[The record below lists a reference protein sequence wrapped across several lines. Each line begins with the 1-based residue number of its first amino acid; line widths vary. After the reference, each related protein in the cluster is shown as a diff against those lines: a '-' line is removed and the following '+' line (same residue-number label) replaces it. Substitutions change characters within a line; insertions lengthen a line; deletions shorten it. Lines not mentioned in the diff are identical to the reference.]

1 VGPRHLLPVAALAV
15 IASGLPGCGSEA
27 TSSAPAV
34 RFQGAL
40 LPPGVRA
47 PQFGL
52 RDQDGRPLRS
62 TSLGGHV
69 TVVALVHT
77 HCLQCEVLAQQLKG
91 ALDDLRTPVPTVA
104 ISTEPATDTR
114 ASARRFLAR
123 VGLGGRMRFLLG
135 SPHALAAV
143 WRGFSIRP
151 HQEPLV
157 VIVDAR
163 GIQRVAFPVSQ
174 ATPERIAHDLRALG
188 AR

>member
-1 VGPRHLLPVAALAV
+1 LLAALAAT
-15 IASGLPGCGSEA
+15 ASGMPGCGGKA
-27 TSSAPAV
+27 TTSAPAV

-47 PQFGL
+47 PGFEL
-52 RDQDGRPLRS
+52 RDQDGAPLRS
-62 TSLGGHV
+62 TSLGGRV
-69 TVVALVHT
+69 NVVALMHT
-77 HCLQCEVLAQQLKG
+77 HCLQCQVLAQQLKG
-91 ALDDLRTPVPTVA
+91 ALDDLRTPVPAVA
-104 ISTEPATDTR
+104 ISTEPASDTR
-114 ASARRFLAR
+114 ASARSFLAR
-123 VGLGGRMRFLLG
+123 VGLGGRVRFLLG

-143 WRGFSIRP
+143 WRGFSVRP
-151 HQEPLV
+151 HQEPLL

>member
-1 VGPRHLLPVAALAV
+1 MGPRHLLLPVALAAT
-15 IASGLPGCGSEA
+15 ASGMPGCGGE
-27 TSSAPAV
+27 TTTSAPAV
-34 RFQGAL
+34 QFRGAL

-47 PQFGL
+47 PRFAL

-62 TSLGGHV
+62 TSLRGHV

-91 ALDDLRTPVPTVA
+91 ALDDLRTPVPAVA
-104 ISTEPATDTR
+104 ISTAPARDTR

-151 HQEPLV
+151 HQEPLA
-157 VIVDAR
+157 VIVDTR

-174 ATPERIAHDLRALG
+174 ATPEGIAHDLQALG